1 MMAGLLTVLSVL
13 TVRGR
18 FDDPDMWWHLKT
30 GQIIFSTHT
39 IPVTDLF
46 SYTTNHHSWIPHEWL
61 AQLSMYLDYKWF
73 GLSGLML
80 WLCVLTA
87 ALLIAAYGLCALYS
101 GNVKLGFV
109 GAMVVWIFA
118 TSGLAVRPQLVGYLL
133 LIVELLIVHLGKTR
147 TPRWFLALPPL
158 FAIWI
163 NCHGS
168 FFLGLMVLTV
178 FLFASFFQFRLG
190 PLVAERWT
198 NPVRN
203 MLLLAFAVSFAALF
217 LNPVGIRQILY
228 PLDTLFHQP
237 LNLSVVEEWS
247 PLRILSERG
256 IALLAV
262 LSISVILVVLRKSEL
277 FLDEL
282 LLLAL
287 GTEMAFSHARMAFVF
302 GILAAPVL
310 SRQLSKSWDNYQADQ
325 DRPWANAV
333 FLAVSLLVVYLAFP
347 SAQNLVRQ
355 AEEESPVKA
364 VQFIQAQH
372 LAGPMLN
379 DYTYGGYLIWAAP
392 EYPVFL
398 DGRGDVF
405 EWTGILSEFGN
416 WATRQSDP
424 NTLLNKYKIN
434 FVLLSHQSPMAPVM
448 PTVPGWKQIYSDN
461 NAVIF
466 LRTAQ

>member
-1 MMAGLLTVLSVL
+1 
-13 TVRGR
+13 
-18 FDDPDMWWHLKT
+18 
-30 GQIIFSTHT
+30 
-39 IPVTDLF
+39 
-46 SYTTNHHSWIPHEWL
+46 
-61 AQLSMYLDYKWF
+61 
-73 GLSGLML
+73 
-80 WLCVLTA
+80 
-87 ALLIAAYGLCALYS
+87 
-101 GNVKLGFV
+101 
-109 GAMVVWIFA
+109 
-118 TSGLAVRPQLVGYLL
+118 
-133 LIVELLIVHLGKTR
+133 
-147 TPRWFLALPPL
+147 
-158 FAIWI
+158 
-163 NCHGS
+163 
-168 FFLGLMVLTV
+168 
-178 FLFASFFQFRLG
+178 
-190 PLVAERWT
+190 
-198 NPVRN
+198 
-203 MLLLAFAVSFAALF
+203 
-217 LNPVGIRQILY
+217 
-228 PLDTLFHQP
+228 
-237 LNLSVVEEWS
+237 
-247 PLRILSERG
+247 
-256 IALLAV
+256 
-262 LSISVILVVLRKSEL
+262 
-277 FLDEL
+277 
-282 LLLAL
+282 L